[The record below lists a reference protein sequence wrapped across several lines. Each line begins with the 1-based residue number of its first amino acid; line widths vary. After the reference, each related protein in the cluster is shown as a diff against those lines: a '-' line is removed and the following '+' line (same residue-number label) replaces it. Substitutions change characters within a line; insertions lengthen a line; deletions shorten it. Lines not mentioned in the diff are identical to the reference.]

1 MQALRRF
8 KRELSGR
15 QRGITLIG
23 MLLMVVVLAFMAL
36 IAMKVIPMYI
46 NYFTIK
52 TTIENIRKEPQLAQM
67 SPIDIQNAIQ
77 KRFDIGYVE
86 KITAK
91 DLKIRNERT
100 GRVIELVYAEEQPLF
115 YGLFVV
121 LKVNE
126 TIPLAP

>member
-1 MQALRRF
+1 MQAILQT
-8 KRELSGR
+8 KRNVSG
-15 QRGITLIG
+15 QQGITLIG
-23 MLLMVVVLAFMAL
+23 MLLMIVVLAFMAL

-67 SPIDIQNAIQ
+67 TPIDIQNAIQ

-100 GRVIELVYAEEQPLF
+100 GRVIELVYADEQPLF
-115 YGLFVV
+115 YGLFVM

-126 TIPLAP
+126 TIPLSP